1 MTKKIH
7 KFLHILQNLNNK
19 NKKTNKEFVPKV
31 YQFLLRDRFVVID
44 RETAEE
50 VMNAFN
56 AKFKR

>member
-1 MTKKIH
+1 M
-7 KFLHILQNLNNK
+7 QNLNNK